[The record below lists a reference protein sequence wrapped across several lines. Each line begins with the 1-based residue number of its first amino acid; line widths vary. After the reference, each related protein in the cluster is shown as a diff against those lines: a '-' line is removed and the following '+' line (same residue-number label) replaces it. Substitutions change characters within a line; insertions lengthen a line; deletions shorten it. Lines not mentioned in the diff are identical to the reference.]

1 MKTAYFD
8 VQFGAAGD
16 MLVASLISAGLDEK
30 RWTEEV
36 RKIALPVSSY
46 QLRISDVMRCSIKC
60 KKLDVLNEAGEQLDL
75 YYGMEIDPN
84 SHHHH
89 FHGHDDVGH
98 EHTHLHTHSHSHTHT
113 HSHVHSH
120 GPGDEHVH
128 EHEHEHEHTHHHHH
142 HDHEHEHPHDNGH
155 THEHEHSHSHGTRT
169 LKEVIS
175 IIDASPIAIEAKQLA
190 ERIFRR
196 LAASEGKVHGVPAE
210 DVHFHEVGS
219 VDAIIDIVGFAIG
232 YHMLGIQRSTVSAVP
247 LGKGKVKTEHGLFPA
262 PGPAVVYLLA
272 DAGAKTID
280 SSINFE
286 CLTPTGAAILCEIAD
301 AWDSQPSFSQ
311 VQSAGY
317 GAGTKDP
324 SGWPNVVRVVI
335 GEAPE
340 TQSGSGKYDCDTVA
354 VVEANLD
361 DFSPQAL
368 SYAIDR
374 LFEAGAFDVTVIAA
388 VMKKGRSGHV
398 LTVLCAPSD
407 RLKIQETIIAETSSI
422 GTRWHLAQRVITKR
436 DWKQVKLAK
445 GTVRVKIAMDKDG
458 APVNVQ
464 PEFDDCAAY
473 AQEHG
478 LPVKEVLTQ
487 ALVAF
492 RQQHGS

>member
-30 RWTEEV
+30 RWLAEV
-36 RKIALPVSSY
+36 RKIALPATSY
-46 QLRISDVMRCSIKC
+46 QIRVSDVMRCTISC
-60 KKLDVLNEAGEQLDL
+60 KKLDVLDDAGEQLDI
-75 YYGMEIDPN
+75 YYGLDPE

-89 FHGHDDVGH
+89 FHSHNEVGH
-98 EHTHLHTHSHSHTHT
+98 ENTNSHTHSHSHTHT

-120 GPGDEHVH
+120 DAADEHVH
-128 EHEHEHEHTHHHHH
+128 EHEHEHSHHHHH
-142 HDHEHEHPHDNGH
+142 HEPEPHEHSHDNGH
-155 THEHEHSHSHGTRT
+155 THESEAGHEHSHGTRT
-169 LKEVIS
+169 LTEVLS
-175 IIDASPIAIEAKQLA
+175 IIDASPIAEPAKQLA

-196 LAASEGKVHGVPAE
+196 LAACEGKVHGVPAQ

-232 YHMLGIQRSTVSAVP
+232 YQMLGIQRSTVSALP
-247 LGKGKVKTEHGLFPA
+247 IGKGKVKTEHGLFPA
-262 PGPAVVYLLA
+262 PGPATIYLLA

-301 AWDSQPSFSQ
+301 AWDRQPSFSQ
-311 VQSAGY
+311 VQAVGY
-317 GAGTKDP
+317 GAGSKNP

-335 GEAPE
+335 GEAAE
-340 TQSGSGKYDCDTVA
+340 TPSGTIRYDCDTIA

-361 DFSPQAL
+361 DFSPQSL

-374 LFEAGAFDVTVIAA
+374 LFEAGALDVTVIAA

-398 LTVLCAPSD
+398 LTVLCTPAD

-422 GTRWHLAQRVITKR
+422 GTRWHLAERLIAKR
-436 DWKQVKLAK
+436 DWKQVKLEQ
-445 GTVRVKIAMDKDG
+445 GTVRVKIATDRDG
-458 APVNVQ
+458 KIVNAQ